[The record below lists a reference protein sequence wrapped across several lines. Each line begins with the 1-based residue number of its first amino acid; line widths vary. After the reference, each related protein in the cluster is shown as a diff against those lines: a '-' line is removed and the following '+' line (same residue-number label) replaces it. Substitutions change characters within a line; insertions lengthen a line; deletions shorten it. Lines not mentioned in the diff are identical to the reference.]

1 MSFKLITLVVIVLG
15 VLAVAQLVRLYELS
29 SKLRNR
35 REEEITNRDNRL
47 NANLL
52 LAFMVLFYAGFIYL
66 MTTYG
71 WTGRGEAASI
81 HGKETDWLLNINF
94 VLIIA
99 IFFLTN
105 TLLFVFAYKYIRK
118 PGVKAYYYPHNNK
131 LELIWTVVPAVVL
144 AVIIILGLKT
154 WNDVTAEPSKEA
166 IRIELFSKQFDWTA
180 RYAGEDNKLGL
191 FDYKLTTQENELAL
205 VTTATLDSAIRLMEF
220 GKADGTVLGIKLLEE
235 KLNNP
240 KNIFVPEERVKMEN
254 DLDRKTR
261 LLRLLYQ
268 MKERH
273 DSKMDALAYDDF
285 IQKDTLHLL
294 VNQEYEMTFRAKDVI
309 HSAYFP
315 HFRAQMNTVPGMVT
329 RLKFTPTITSK
340 EMKEK
345 KNDPDF
351 NYVLL
356 CNKICGGAHYK
367 MKMIV
372 VVDSPEQ
379 YKAWKSTKKTFK
391 DEFMAAAAAP
401 APADTT
407 ATPAMDTLKVALK

>member
-52 LAFMVLFYAGFIYL
+52 LAFMILFYAGFIYL

-105 TLLFVFAYKYIRK
+105 TLLFVFAFKYIRK

-144 AVIIILGLKT
+144 AVIIILGLNT
-154 WNDVTAEPSKEA
+154 WNDVTAPSGKEA

-235 KLNNP
+235 KLNNQ

-329 RLKFTPTITSK
+329 RMKFTPTITSK

>member
-1 MSFKLITLVVIVLG
+1 
-15 VLAVAQLVRLYELS
+15 
-29 SKLRNR
+29 
-35 REEEITNRDNRL
+35 
-47 NANLL
+47 
-52 LAFMVLFYAGFIYL
+52 
-66 MTTYG
+66 
-71 WTGRGEAASI
+71 
-81 HGKETDWLLNINF
+81 
-94 VLIIA
+94 
-99 IFFLTN
+99 
-105 TLLFVFAYKYIRK
+105 
-118 PGVKAYYYPHNNK
+118 
-131 LELIWTVVPAVVL
+131 
-144 AVIIILGLKT
+144 
-154 WNDVTAEPSKEA
+154 
-166 IRIELFSKQFDWTA
+166 
-180 RYAGEDNKLGL
+180 
-191 FDYKLTTQENELAL
+191 
-205 VTTATLDSAIRLMEF
+205 MEF

-329 RLKFTPTITSK
+329 RMKFTPTITSK

-391 DEFMAAAAAP
+391 DEFMAAAVAP
-401 APADTT
+401 ASADTT

>member
-52 LAFMVLFYAGFIYL
+52 LAFMILFYAGFIYL

-105 TLLFVFAYKYIRK
+105 TLLFVFAFKYIRK

-144 AVIIILGLKT
+144 AVIIILGLNT
-154 WNDVTAEPSKEA
+154 WNDVTAPSSKEA

-315 HFRAQMNTVPGMVT
+315 HFRAQMNTVPGMAT
-329 RLKFTPTITSK
+329 RMKFTPTITSK

-391 DEFMAAAAAP
+391 DEFMAAAVAP
-401 APADTT
+401 ASADTT